1 MCSIELKSTNILT
14 VKKSFISH
22 LKKSGNSGFARSSQR
37 FFPEK
42 IVCYGIRAEEL
53 RGLCRKIYQ
62 QVRSDWTVD
71 EALELAEA
79 LLQGEE
85 LESRLGA
92 LIFLGYFKDGLQVQ
106 HLEIFESWLKK
117 NRLDNWALIDTFSL
131 EILSP
136 FLLRHPACLNKIE
149 AWIRDKNVYLKR
161 AGLVGLIKP
170 ARKNLH
176 LSFIFRLASLAVS
189 SGPVEDLVAKA
200 AGWLLREA
208 GRFDA
213 KQLED
218 YLKRHGKKWPRLTV
232 RYALEKFPVAKRK
245 HLLQITKNNS

>member
-1 MCSIELKSTNILT
+1 MCAAEVKSNTIST

-22 LKKSGNSGFARSSQR
+22 LKKSGDPGFARSCQR
-37 FFPEK
+37 FFSEK
-42 IVCYGIRAEEL
+42 IICYGIRAEDL
-53 RGLCRKIYQ
+53 RHLCRKTYQ

-79 LLQGEE
+79 LLQEEE
-85 LESRLGA
+85 LESGLGA
-92 LIFLGYFKDGLQVQ
+92 LIILGFFRDELQVQ

-131 EILSP
+131 EVLSP
-136 FLLRHPACLNKIE
+136 FLLRHPVCLDKME
-149 AWIRDKNVYLKR
+149 TWINGKNVYLKR

-176 LSFIFRLASLAVS
+176 LSFIFRLARLAIS
-189 SGPVEDLVAKA
+189 TEPVDDLVAKA

-208 GRFDA
+208 GRYNPG
-213 KQLED
+213 QLEVF
-218 YLKRHGKKWPRLTV
+218 LKRYGKKWPRLTV
-232 RYALEKFPVAKRK
+232 RYALEKFPVAKK
-245 HLLQITKNNS
+245 NFLLQITKNKL